1 MKPSVPS
8 SNPSAQPRL
17 TCRIARAWSAWR
29 EDDHT
34 RPAPGWA
41 AQHTADCPDCV
52 QHFAAIGQLENA
64 LRTEARAVAA
74 QTAELE
80 VPLGMEDRIFA
91 AVRPIVATPVRRRS
105 ALSRWAPSLLGAAA
119 AVALTTV
126 VWLRIGDGTEPLVAA
141 HDTEFSPQDLQQ
153 LSASIETFSQKLLVA
168 SANRQAAPAEPN
180 GLTQELQA
188 LRSDSRAVL
197 TFFKRSFLPSDLRSP
212 VAGDAEEVRS

>member
-1 MKPSVPS
+1 MKS
-8 SNPSAQPRL
+8 SIPPTNPSAQPRL

-41 AQHTADCPDCV
+41 AHHAAQCPDCA

-74 QTAELE
+74 QTAEVE

-105 ALSRWAPSLLGAAA
+105 ALSRWAPALLGTAA
-119 AVALTTV
+119 AVALTTM
-126 VWLRIGDGTEPLVAA
+126 VWLRIGDGSESMVAA
-141 HDTEFSPQDLQQ
+141 NDADFSPQDLQQ
-153 LSASIETFSQKLLVA
+153 LSESIETFSEKLLVA
-168 SANRQAAPAEPN
+168 SAHRQAAPAEAN

-197 TFFKRSFLPSDLRSP
+197 TFFKRSFLPSDMQSP
-212 VAGDAEEVRS
+212 VAGDAEEIRS